1 MKLPVPPGFTSN
13 PLFATPFVSGI
24 LPGAQAINPALEAA
38 ILRRREQDPGVA
50 RSNLGGW
57 HSRHDALEWGGEAL
71 ANVAR
76 AIVGLADANSH
87 DTAAVPGVRRG
98 WRLEG
103 WANVI
108 QGAGSHHRHV
118 HSGCFWSAVY
128 YVRVD
133 PGEGGELELFDPRG
147 PQVEM
152 YAPDLR
158 IEGQGSGIHAIAPV
172 AGQLVLFPSWLSHA
186 VAPYRGDGMRI
197 TVAINLMAG
206 PRPVAPGR

>member
-1 MKLPVPPGFTSN
+1 MKLPVPPGFSSA
-13 PLFATPFVSGI
+13 PLFATPFISGV
-24 LPGAQAINPALEAA
+24 LPDAEAINPTLESA
-38 ILRRREQDPGVA
+38 ILRRRGEDAGVT
-50 RSNLGGW
+50 RSNDGGW
-57 HSRHDALEWGGEAL
+57 HSRHDVLEWGGEAL
-71 ANVAR
+71 AVVAR
-76 AIVGLADANSH
+76 AIVGLADAHTH
-87 DTAAVPGVRRG
+87 DSAAVPSVRRG

-108 QGAGSHHRHV
+108 EGAGGHHRHV
-118 HSGCFWSAVY
+118 HPGCFWSAVY
-128 YVRVD
+128 YVKVD

-158 IEGQGSGIHAIAPV
+158 IEGQGNGIHRIAPV

-186 VAPYRGDGMRI
+186 VVPYRGDGRRI

-206 PRPVAPGR
+206 PRPTGGAR